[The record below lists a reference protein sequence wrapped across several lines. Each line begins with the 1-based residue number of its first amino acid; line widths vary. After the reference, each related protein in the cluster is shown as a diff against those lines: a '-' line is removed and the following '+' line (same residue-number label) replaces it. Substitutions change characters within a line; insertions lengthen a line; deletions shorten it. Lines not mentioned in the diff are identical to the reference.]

1 MSRVLL
7 VTPAFHGYGHAI
19 AHALDRRGHDTK
31 VHAYDAHVGWRS
43 KVRHQLSTR
52 LPAALGLDR
61 TAAESTRTTADTI
74 DVLTAHRPDVV
85 VVVSAKSS
93 ASKLTKEQV
102 ADIFLGRSTS
112 MVPLDQ
118 AAGSPVRDEFYTK
131 VAGQSAAQVKTV
143 WAKLS
148 FSGKGTPPKALGSD
162 DEVKAQLAANPN
174 AIAYMDKSKVDA
186 SVKTVLEP

>member
-1 MSRVLL
+1 MKYVNRLAVAATLL
-7 VTPAFHGYGHAI
+7 LAFGVAR
-19 AHALDRRGHDTK
+19 A
-31 VHAYDAHVGWRS
+31 
-43 KVRHQLSTR
+43 
-52 LPAALGLDR
+52 
-61 TAAESTRTTADTI
+61 
-74 DVLTAHRPDVV
+74 DVV

-93 ASKLTKEQV
+93 ASKLTKDQV

-118 AAGSPVRDEFYTK
+118 AAGSPIRDQFYSK
-131 VAGQSAAQVKTV
+131 VAGQTAAQVKTL

>member
-1 MSRVLL
+1 MKAINRL
-7 VTPAFHGYGHAI
+7 AI
-19 AHALDRRGHDTK
+19 A
-31 VHAYDAHVGWRS
+31 
-43 KVRHQLSTR
+43 
-52 LPAALGLDR
+52 AAM
-61 TAAESTRTTADTI
+61 I
-74 DVLTAHRPDVV
+74 LTFGVAQADVV

-118 AAGSPVRDEFYTK
+118 AAGSPVRDEFYSK
-131 VAGQSAAQVKTV
+131 VAGQTAAQVKTL

-162 DEVKAQLAANPN
+162 EEVKAQLSANPN

>member
-1 MSRVLL
+1 MKSFNRLALAAAMILTFGV
-7 VTPAFHGYGHAI
+7 
-19 AHALDRRGHDTK
+19 AHA
-31 VHAYDAHVGWRS
+31 
-43 KVRHQLSTR
+43 
-52 LPAALGLDR
+52 
-61 TAAESTRTTADTI
+61 
-74 DVLTAHRPDVV
+74 DVV

-118 AAGSPVRDEFYTK
+118 APASPVRDEFYSK
-131 VAGQSAAQVKTV
+131 VTGQTAAQVKTL

-174 AIAYMDKSKVDA
+174 AIAYIEKSKVDGT
-186 SVKTVLEP
+186 VKTVFEP

>member
-1 MSRVLL
+1 MKAINRL
-7 VTPAFHGYGHAI
+7 AI
-19 AHALDRRGHDTK
+19 A
-31 VHAYDAHVGWRS
+31 
-43 KVRHQLSTR
+43 
-52 LPAALGLDR
+52 AAMM
-61 TAAESTRTTADTI
+61 
-74 DVLTAHRPDVV
+74 LTFGVAQADVV

-112 MVPLDQ
+112 LVPLDQ
-118 AAGSPVRDEFYTK
+118 AAGSPVRDQFYSK
-131 VAGQSAAQVKTV
+131 VAGQTAAQVKTL

-162 DEVKAQLAANPN
+162 EEVKAQLAANPN

>member
-1 MSRVLL
+1 MKHINRLAIAAAML
-7 VTPAFHGYGHAI
+7 VTFSA
-19 AHALDRRGHDTK
+19 AHA
-31 VHAYDAHVGWRS
+31 
-43 KVRHQLSTR
+43 
-52 LPAALGLDR
+52 
-61 TAAESTRTTADTI
+61 
-74 DVLTAHRPDVV
+74 DVV

-93 ASKLTKEQV
+93 AAKLTKDQV

-112 MVPLDQ
+112 LVPLDQ
-118 AAGSPVRDEFYTK
+118 AAGSPIRDEFYSK
-131 VAGQSAAQVKTV
+131 VAGQTAAQVKTL

>member
-1 MSRVLL
+1 MKTFNRL
-7 VTPAFHGYGHAI
+7 AI
-19 AHALDRRGHDTK
+19 AAAMILSFGVAHA
-31 VHAYDAHVGWRS
+31 
-43 KVRHQLSTR
+43 
-52 LPAALGLDR
+52 
-61 TAAESTRTTADTI
+61 
-74 DVLTAHRPDVV
+74 DVV
-85 VVVSAKSS
+85 VVVSAKSP
-93 ASKLTKEQV
+93 AAKLSKEQV

-118 AAGSPVRDEFYTK
+118 AAGAAVRDEFYSK
-131 VAGQSAAQVKTV
+131 VTGQTAAQVKTL

-186 SVKTVLEP
+186 SVKTVFEP

>member
-1 MSRVLL
+1 MKTIYRLVLAATL
-7 VTPAFHGYGHAI
+7 ALSFGV
-19 AHALDRRGHDTK
+19 AHA
-31 VHAYDAHVGWRS
+31 
-43 KVRHQLSTR
+43 
-52 LPAALGLDR
+52 
-61 TAAESTRTTADTI
+61 
-74 DVLTAHRPDVV
+74 DVV
-85 VVVSAKSS
+85 VVVSAKSP

-102 ADIFLGRSTS
+102 ADIFLGRSTN

-118 AAGSPVRDEFYTK
+118 AAGSPVRDEFYSK
-131 VAGQSAAQVKTV
+131 VAGQTAAQVKTT